1 MITKKMKRTL
11 IVSCLACLVPT
22 IGCADNSEN
31 LNNMNFE
38 DVKKEAWYYEAVD
51 YSYNNGFL
59 EGVSKDEF
67 MPDSNMTR
75 AMFAT
80 VLGRKSED
88 DMSKYENKSSFND
101 VSEDTYYSKYV
112 KWAKDNKIM
121 IGDGR
126 DNFYPEEN
134 ITRQEAVTALRN
146 YYREKYNIRSE
157 YEIKSIYS
165 DISDIS
171 DYALD
176 AFGWAVENNIVEG
189 FDNKLNP
196 LDNLSRAEMAQLIL
210 NLKEYEIFLSEKT
223 IIPFKADEIE
233 SIEVNYDPGFP
244 ENEGKNFKMTKTD
257 EINKFIDTI
266 NEAEIEKVENSADG
280 ELTGDDRLILILNM
294 KNGKKYKYSISGEE
308 KNTNFAISK
317 ADYRFIFKDPIA
329 LDF

>member
-121 IGDGR
+121 IGNGR

-146 YYREKYNIRSE
+146 YYREKYKIRSE

-244 ENEGKNFKMTKTD
+244 ENEGKNFTMTKTD

-294 KNGKKYKYSISGEE
+294 ENGKKYKYSISGEE
-308 KNTNFAISK
+308 KNANFAISK